1 MEKKVC
7 SKCKEEK
14 ELCEFQKRKDSND
27 GLRSECKSCI
37 KFYHK
42 VWRTQNPNKYP
53 VYNKQFKINNP
64 EIHKT
69 IIKKY
74 KENNK
79 EKIENNNR
87 KWRQNNKEY
96 INNYMKNKRK
106 NDSQYHLITLV
117 RCRLNEFLRIRKITK
132 RNNTINIV
140 GCSPEFLKIHIENQ
154 FTEGMSWEL
163 LGQHIHIDHK
173 IPLSSAKTDEEIYQL
188 CHYTNLQPLWA
199 FDNLSKGDK
208 IL

>member
-64 EIHKT
+64 EIHKLMVLHFPYVEGEPYIDGT
-69 IIKKY
+69 NIT
-74 KENNK
+74 KELLI
-79 EKIENNNR
+79 EAIEN
-87 KWRQNNKEY
+87 KIGVEEIEKMKESLIY
-96 INNYMKNKRK
+96 
-106 NDSQYHLITLV
+106 QYHEKLHIVTKKKITLD
-117 RCRLNEFLRIRKITK
+117 L
-132 RNNTINIV
+132 
-140 GCSPEFLKIHIENQ
+140 
-154 FTEGMSWEL
+154 
-163 LGQHIHIDHK
+163 
-173 IPLSSAKTDEEIYQL
+173 
-188 CHYTNLQPLWA
+188 
-199 FDNLSKGDK
+199 
-208 IL
+208 